1 MNWTVSGPE
10 AIGTEVPKTKIA
22 TIKVAGKN
30 NNGTYNYVEPEFS
43 LVSPIPGLTIVME
56 GPTETVTLTKDTVV
70 EHNVYISGTIG
81 ELDLDNTPMGN
92 NGQFFTWESGVLSV
106 PVTNIQTDEE
116 SWIDDGITIDVT
128 VNNYNNYNFD
138 E

>member
-1 MNWTVSGPE
+1 MNWTVSGPD

-30 NNGTYNYVEPEFS
+30 NDGTYSYAAPDFS
-43 LVSPIPGLTIVME
+43 LDSPIDGLTIFME
-56 GPTETVTLTKDTVV
+56 GPTETVTLTEDTVV

-81 ELDLDNTPMGN
+81 ELDDQPMGN
-92 NGQFFTWESGVLSV
+92 NGQFFTWEAGILIL
-106 PVTNIQTDEE
+106 PVTNIQTGDET
-116 SWIDDGITIDVT
+116 WIDSGPTLDIT

-138 E
+138 EE